1 MKNNI
6 FDLTGQVALVAGGS
20 SGLGLQF
27 AKAMANA
34 GANVAIVARRTDRLE
49 KNAKEI
55 AAEYGVEVYPH
66 YLDLC
71 DSKSVTKRGGR
82 HCALR
87 QDRHSGQLRR
97 HRRFRRP
104 GDHDR

>member
-49 KNAKEI
+49 KFSLKW
-55 AAEYGVEVYPH
+55 
-66 YLDLC
+66 
-71 DSKSVTKRGGR
+71 TK
-82 HCALR
+82 
-87 QDRHSGQLRR
+87 
-97 HRRFRRP
+97 
-104 GDHDR
+104 